1 MKVLTYRNVLQRI
14 TDLADFIDVSANLP
28 RIKRLIYKAAID
40 SRAAVSMITKT
51 VVPVE
56 IKNGIGELPCDLL
69 RLLRAYGSETDNGK
83 DMYRTGRPM
92 EKNNLRQYGKYDKTN
107 THIKPSWLREGTIYI
122 DYYAVPTIEV
132 TDENG
137 DKCQEIQIA
146 PSQLDYCAYEVIR
159 ILARDELVRGKIH
172 GNVYQLFEEEAAAHY
187 QVAVGDPRQ
196 LSIDDMESAAWM
208 MRNGQFFNLR

>member
-40 SRAAVSMITKT
+40 SRAAISMITKT
-51 VVPVE
+51 AVPVTVT
-56 IKNGIGELPCDLL
+56 NGVGELPCDLL
-69 RLLRAYGSETDNGK
+69 RLLRAYGSGSGE
-83 DMYRTGRPM
+83 YRSGHTMEPARLKRSGR
-92 EKNNLRQYGKYDKTN
+92 YDKTN

-122 DYYAVPTIEV
+122 DYYAVPTIEI

-137 DKCQEIQIA
+137 ETCQEIQIQ

-159 ILARDELVRGKIH
+159 ILARDELVRGKMRPD
-172 GNVYQLFEEEAAAHY
+172 VYGLFEEEAMNHY

-196 LSIDDMESAAWM
+196 ITIDEMESAAWM
-208 MRNGQFFNLR
+208 MRNAQFFNLR